1 MYGYGYGYNLARQSG
16 ASEDTFHP
24 LDLAGSQLYFAKNTA
39 TPSLWNDQSP
49 NGYDLTQSTAAQQ
62 PTISANS
69 VDFDGVNDVLSRN
82 VADPFGSDT
91 EGILFFSCY
100 YDGVNQCYIISSG
113 DTGSNNYAI
122 VFRINLTGNLNLI
135 LNNATSGTYI
145 LTTSDTAI
153 VGYNY
158 GYFRNDG
165 VSTYFSLNG
174 GAESIPLGDAGEWL
188 DYVPSRNNLACGGL
202 IRSSTIYVPSK
213 LNKIYYNNNGSLS
226 ASDLTNL
233 DTFFADPNNY

>member
-24 LDLAGSQLYFAKNTA
+24 LDLAGTQLYFAKNTA

-49 NGYDLTQSTAAQQ
+49 NNYDLTQSTATQQ

-69 VDFDGVNDVLSRN
+69 VDFDGVNDILFRN
-82 VADPFGSDT
+82 VANPFGSDT
-91 EGILFFSCY
+91 QGILFFSAY
-100 YDGVNQCYIISSG
+100 YDGVNQCYILASG
-113 DTGSNNYAI
+113 DTGSNDYSI

-135 LNNATSGTYI
+135 LNNAMSGAYNLII
-145 LTTSDTAI
+145 LDTPI

-188 DYVPSRNNLACGGL
+188 DYVPSRNNLSLGGL
-202 IRSSTIYVPSK
+202 IRPSTIYVPSK

-226 ASDLTNL
+226 ASDLTKL